1 MADVKDQQSDE
12 EVGGGGNMTFKT
24 TSTAKER
31 TSPAWRD
38 DSDGS
43 TDDNNG
49 FNDRIRTATRNKG

>member
-1 MADVKDQQSDE
+1 MADKRDQTPDAE
-12 EVGGGGNMTFKT
+12 IGGGGNMTFKT

-31 TSPAWRD
+31 VCPAWRD

-43 TDDNNG
+43 EDDNNG